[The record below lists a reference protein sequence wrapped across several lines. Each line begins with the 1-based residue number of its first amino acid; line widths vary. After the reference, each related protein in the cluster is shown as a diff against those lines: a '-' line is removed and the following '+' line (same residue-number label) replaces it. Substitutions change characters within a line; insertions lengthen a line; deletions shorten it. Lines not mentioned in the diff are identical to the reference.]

1 MCCNNIR
8 PSLSIAPPIEEL
20 HSRGS
25 EEDNDEGFGGNTG
38 PLPIKKAPRE
48 LPKEPPTP
56 SSSRSSGKGNTS
68 SRVKQKGLIQDFFSG
83 CVCEERD
90 HTWFQQQ
97 AQLTSLAHKF
107 KSSWAKDHQ
116 IMELSEKLEKKHN
129 ELYQAQ
135 LENVR
140 LQQAL
145 VLRSVGRSVRRGRWG
160 VCPECRQGVAEICRA
175 ISKQVQRSDAG
186 IEVDVMHTGNELK
199 YRALDKGLYDKR
211 MYCRAL
217 DKGLQERRG
226 EEYRD

>member
-68 SRVKQKGLIQDFFSG
+68 SWVKQKGLIQDFFSG

-145 VLRSVGRSVRRGRWG
+145 ELRDLSSKDPSLLKNLAHTSNHLGLHLPYSHHSN
-160 VCPECRQGVAEICRA
+160 RA
-175 ISKQVQRSDAG
+175 SSEKCVKL
-186 IEVDVMHTGNELK
+186 E
-199 YRALDKGLYDKR
+199 
-211 MYCRAL
+211 
-217 DKGLQERRG
+217 
-226 EEYRD
+226 